1 MLRLSKLTDY
11 GIVVMA
17 HLARQPERPHTAAEI
32 AAALPVGAPT
42 VSKLLKLLARGGLL
56 TSRRGAK
63 GGYVLAREAGQIS
76 VAQVIDALEGP
87 IALTECVL
95 PGACRQAE
103 RCGARGNWMKLSG
116 TVYRALN
123 GVSLA
128 EMARTEEE
136 KAIA

>member
-17 HLARQPERPHTAAEI
+17 HLARQPERSHTAAEI
-32 AAALPVGAPT
+32 AAALPLGAPT

-56 TSRRGAK
+56 VSQRGAK
-63 GGYVLAREAGQIS
+63 GGYVLARRAEEIS
-76 VAQVIDALEGP
+76 VAQVISALEGP

-103 RCGARGNWMKLSG
+103 SCGVRGNWMKLSG
-116 TVYRALN
+116 TVYHALD

-128 EMARTEEE
+128 EMARLEEE
-136 KAIA
+136 AVA

>member
-11 GIVVMA
+11 GVVVMA

-32 AAALPVGAPT
+32 AAALPLGAPT

-56 TSRRGAK
+56 VSQRGAK
-63 GGYVLAREAGQIS
+63 GGYVLAREAKQIS

-95 PGACRQAE
+95 PGVCRQAE
-103 RCGARGNWMKLSG
+103 NCGVRDNWVKLSG
-116 TVYRALN
+116 TVYHALD

-128 EMARTEEE
+128 EMARQGEE
-136 KAIA
+136 AVA